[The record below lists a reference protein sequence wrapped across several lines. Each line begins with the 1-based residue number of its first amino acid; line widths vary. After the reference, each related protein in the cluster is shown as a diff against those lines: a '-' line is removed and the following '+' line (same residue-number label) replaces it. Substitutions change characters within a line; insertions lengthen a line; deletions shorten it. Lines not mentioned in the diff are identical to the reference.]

1 MLDTKDLRAFLA
13 PLATVAASLTAV
25 PIASEPH
32 GRAPEEI
39 AAAARG
45 LGLPA
50 AVHPTVEA
58 AVAALRAREPAPFR
72 VLVCGSLYLAGEILH
87 RHG

>member
-1 MLDTKDLRAFLA
+1 M
-13 PLATVAASLTAV
+13 AASLTAV